1 MGTIIARKMQQYAKY
16 FKDDYLTQIYTT
28 YSIQANLNGLKVI
41 NSYIVNSINSKILI
55 EYVTELN

>member
-1 MGTIIARKMQQYAKY
+1 MQST
-16 FKDDYLTQIYTT
+16 FIYTT

-41 NSYIVNSINSKILI
+41 NSYIVNLINSKILI